1 MESALAW
8 IGAIAEWIG
17 RWIPRLVILIP
28 TLGAVKY
35 TGRFWNRKEPMR
47 VTAHGAGLHVYWPL
61 VSAWDVYPVV
71 RQTDDL
77 RTQTLTTADGKT
89 IAAAGLITYE
99 VYDLLKLMPATFEPA
114 KAISEIT
121 LTAIADVLTRLTWDA
136 MCQEQAK
143 GTLET
148 KLRNA
153 AKRQLDEYGVR
164 VLRVQLTDLSITR
177 VMKLVQSIS
186 NDAPQVT
193 LV

>member
-8 IGAIAEWIG
+8 IGQIAEFVG
-17 RWIPRLVILIP
+17 KFIPRLVIMIP
-28 TLGAVKY
+28 SLGAVKY
-35 TGRFWNRKEPMR
+35 TGRLFGKEAMR

-61 VSAWDVYPVV
+61 VSAWEVYPTA

-77 RTQTLTTADGKT
+77 RTQTITTADGKT
-89 IAAAGLITYE
+89 IAVSGLITYE
-99 VYDLLKLMPATFEPA
+99 VYDLLKLLPTTFEAA

-121 LTAIADVLTRLTWDA
+121 LTSIHDVLSRMTWEE
-136 MCQEQAK
+136 MCLEQRK

-153 AKRQLDEYGVR
+153 TKRQLDDYGVK
-164 VLRVQLTDLSITR
+164 VVRVQLTDMAPAR
-177 VMKLVQSIS
+177 VIKLVQSIS